1 MLACVAEKGFRPN
14 PQPDQEKRQDAMVS
28 GKDGFLDLSGVHPPS
43 SKGPLLDSARFS
55 VLEGISPIHL
65 RILNEAST
73 VMYVSKDVELLHEGD
88 APHDLYF
95 VDSGKI
101 VIAKRTVG
109 KLKVLRALGQGDI
122 YGEFGVL
129 RRKSRFASVFSAEPS
144 RIIRVELTAVQQVLE
159 VDATFR
165 KRITEMMNRR
175 MINTFFSSHP
185 VFQTLAEAASE
196 NLAKILPLRFI
207 ERGNRIFSQG
217 EAPTGMYLILS
228 GEVEVRFLNKSRA
241 EVLLEIRRDNDI
253 IGEVVQK
260 NGTELAYSAIA
271 SSDIDL
277 LVLDKKA
284 MDALQTADAA
294 TFSRLEQYINKRSQ
308 MTVKRLR
315 ENLG

>member
-1 MLACVAEKGFRPN
+1 
-14 PQPDQEKRQDAMVS
+14 MVS
-28 GKDGFLDLSGVHPPS
+28 DQDSFLDLSGVHPPS
-43 SKGPLLDSARFS
+43 SKGPLLDGARFS

-65 RILNEAST
+65 RILNEASN

-109 KLKVLRALGQGDI
+109 KLKILRSLGQGDI

-144 RIIRVELTAVQQVLE
+144 RIIRVDLTAVQQVLE

-175 MINTFFSSHP
+175 MISTFFSSHP
-185 VFQTLAEAASE
+185 VFQGLSEASSE
-196 NLAKILPLRFI
+196 NLAKSLPLQFT
-207 ERGNRIFSQG
+207 ERGDRIFSQG
-217 EAPTGMYLILS
+217 EKPTGMYMILS
-228 GEVEVRFLNKSRA
+228 GEVEVRFLNKSKA

-253 IGEVVQK
+253 VGEVVQK
-260 NGTELAYSAIA
+260 NGTELAYSALA
-271 SSDIDL
+271 SSDVDL

-284 MDALQTADAA
+284 MDALHTHDAV
-294 TFSRLEQYINKRSQ
+294 TFDRLEQYINKRSQ

>member
-1 MLACVAEKGFRPN
+1 MTD
-14 PQPDQEKRQDAMVS
+14 DQTD
-28 GKDGFLDLSGVHPPS
+28 FLDLSGVHPVS
-43 SKGPLLDSARFS
+43 GKGPLLDSTRFS

-65 RILNEAST
+65 RILNEASN

-101 VIAKRTVG
+101 VIAKQSTG
-109 KLKVLRALGQGDI
+109 KLKVLRSLGQGDI

-129 RRKSRFASVFSAEPS
+129 RRKSRYASVFSAEPS
-144 RIIRVELTAVQQVLE
+144 RIIRVDLTAVQQVLE

-165 KRITEMMNRR
+165 KRITAMMNHR
-175 MINTFFSSHP
+175 MISTFFASHI
-185 VFQTLAEAASE
+185 VFQALSKATSEKLA
-196 NLAKILPLRFI
+196 NDLPLRYI
-207 ERGNRIFSQG
+207 ERGDRIFSQG
-217 EAPTGMYLILS
+217 EAPKGMFMILS

-253 IGEVVQK
+253 VGEVVQK

-271 SSDIDL
+271 SSDVDL
-277 LVLDKKA
+277 LLLDKKA
-284 MDALQTADAA
+284 MDALQIQDAA
-294 TFSRLEQYINKRSQ
+294 TFAKLEQYINKRSQ

>member
-1 MLACVAEKGFRPN
+1 MA
-14 PQPDQEKRQDAMVS
+14 DD
-28 GKDGFLDLSGVHPPS
+28 FLDLSGVHPTT
-43 SKGPLLDSARFS
+43 GAREQLLDSKRFA
-55 VLEGISPIHL
+55 VLEDISPVHL
-65 RILNEAST
+65 RILNEASN

-101 VIAKRTVG
+101 VIAKRSEG
-109 KLKVLRALGQGDI
+109 RLKVMRTLGAGDV

-129 RRKSRFASVFSAEPS
+129 RRKSRYASVFSAEPS
-144 RIIRVELTAVQQVLE
+144 RIIRVDLTAVQQVLE
-159 VDATFR
+159 VDDAFR
-165 KRITEMMNRR
+165 KRMVEMMNQR
-175 MINTFFSSHP
+175 MISTFFSSHP
-185 VFQTLAEAASE
+185 VFQGLPEAAAVKLS
-196 NLAKILPLRFI
+196 KILPMRFI

-217 EAPTGMYLILS
+217 EPPTGMYLILS
-228 GEVEVRFLNKSRA
+228 GEVEVRFLNKAKA
-241 EVLLEIRRDNDI
+241 EVLLEIRRDNDL

-271 SSDIDL
+271 SSDVDL

-284 MDALQTADAA
+284 MDTLQMHDAKIFA
-294 TFSRLEQYINKRSQ
+294 RLEQYINKRSQ

>member
-1 MLACVAEKGFRPN
+1 MGDE
-14 PQPDQEKRQDAMVS
+14 
-28 GKDGFLDLSGVHPPS
+28 FLDLSGVHPPS
-43 SKGPLLDSARFS
+43 GKGPLLDGTRFS

-65 RILNEAST
+65 RILNEASN

-101 VIAKRTVG
+101 IIAKQSTG
-109 KLKVLRALGQGDI
+109 KLKVLRSLGQGDV

-129 RRKSRFASVFSAEPS
+129 RRKSRYASVFSAEPS
-144 RIIRVELTAVQQVLE
+144 RIIRVDITAVHQVLE

-165 KRITEMMNRR
+165 KRITDMMNQR
-175 MINTFFSSHP
+175 MINTFFSSH
-185 VFQTLAEAASE
+185 VAFQDLSAAAAEKLAQ
-196 NLAKILPLRFI
+196 ILPLRYI
-207 ERGNRIFSQG
+207 ERGERIFSQG
-217 EAPTGMYLILS
+217 EAPTGMFLIMS
-228 GEVEVRFLNKSRA
+228 GEVEVRFLNKSKA

-253 IGEVVQK
+253 VGEVVQK

-284 MDALQTADAA
+284 MDALQIQDAK
-294 TFSRLEQYINKRSQ
+294 TFAKLEQYINKRSQ